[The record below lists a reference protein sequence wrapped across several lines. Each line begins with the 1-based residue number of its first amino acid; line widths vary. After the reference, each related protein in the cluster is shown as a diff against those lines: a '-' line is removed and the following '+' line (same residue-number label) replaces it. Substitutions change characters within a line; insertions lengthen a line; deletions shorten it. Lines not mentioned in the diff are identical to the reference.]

1 MFKLRRRIA
10 YVLSCLALLS
20 GMTPQRVAALQ
31 AAGGL
36 KRLTFDDLKFDIE
49 KDAPYDPTL
58 LTDDIRALD
67 GRRIQIR
74 GYMLPSFL
82 ESGLTE
88 FTLVRDNMECCFG
101 PGAALYDCIRVT
113 MEEGRTCD
121 YSIRP
126 VTVEG
131 TFATGEFLGPDDR
144 VWAIYFMQAESVK

>member
-1 MFKLRRRIA
+1 MCRLRTCVV
-10 YVLSCLALLS
+10 YVLACCTLLS
-20 GMTPQRVAALQ
+20 GLTPQRVVARQ
-31 AAGGL
+31 AAAAL

-49 KDAPYDPTL
+49 KDAPYDPAL
-58 LTDDIRALD
+58 LTDAIRELE

-113 MEEGRTCD
+113 MQEGRTCD

-131 TFATGEFLGPDDR
+131 TFTTGEFIGPDER